1 MEAQGDRAT
10 LPAREIIISD
20 AISKA
25 EEIMRKIEKNYPA
38 K

>member
-1 MEAQGDRAT
+1 MSGAGDHHHGRHFQ
-10 LPAREIIISD
+10 
-20 AISKA
+20 A

>member
-1 MEAQGDRAT
+1 MAAWFTAQDRAAFFFV
-10 LPAREIIISD
+10 L
-20 AISKA
+20 SKA